1 MNKKIKEE
9 LTTAM
14 HAELLGDEFDA
25 FELAIMDIYGA
36 IKRGIPKAEALK
48 KHDMPEE
55 IYDANV
61 ERVIWS

>member
-1 MNKKIKEE
+1 MNNKIKEE
-9 LTTAM
+9 FTTAM

-25 FELAIMDIYGA
+25 FELSIMDIYGA
-36 IKRGIPKAEALK
+36 IKRGIPKEEALK
-48 KHDMPEE
+48 KHNMPEE

>member
-1 MNKKIKEE
+1 
-9 LTTAM
+9 M

-25 FELAIMDIYGA
+25 FELSIMDIYGA
-36 IKRGIPKAEALK
+36 IKRGIPKEEALK
-48 KHDMPEE
+48 KHNMPEE